1 MRDETSEQMADTRD
15 PRPENPP
22 VPEGNV
28 WSVGQLNAEI
38 GSVLDEARDR
48 LPSYVVGEVSD
59 VNRYDFGT
67 FFDLRD
73 LDDDA
78 TISCIMWAHQRE
90 AIAHELDAGTETI
103 VRATV
108 DFYHD
113 DGRTQLAVKNF
124 WPVGES
130 DRSEDLAALRAA
142 LSADGLLD
150 EAAAKPLPE
159 YPSHIGVVTSLA
171 GSARRDFEEAVRAR
185 HPGVPITVCGATVQ
199 GEAAVAS
206 LVTAVRRLEQDSAID
221 VIVVTRGGG
230 ADADLWCFNEE
241 PVVRAI
247 ADCAT
252 PTVVAVGHE
261 DDETL
266 AEAVADHR
274 SMTPTDAGVAVAPDL
289 ASVRQRVADIEHRV
303 DRAYTTVVTDRV
315 AAITQRLDAG
325 IQTLEQRAQAREAT
339 RQRTADLE
347 HRITVA
353 YEALVASRLTAIE
366 TRLNDAYQALEHAAE
381 TDAVTA
387 RAARRQIRG
396 LESRIDTAYQTRVDR
411 ELGALESRIENGYRE
426 IETDARVRAGQS
438 EARRLRVAI
447 ILLLVVLGLTLLALA
462 VGVL

>member
-1 MRDETSEQMADTRD
+1 M
-15 PRPENPP
+15 
-22 VPEGNV
+22 
-28 WSVGQLNAEI
+28 
-38 GSVLDEARDR
+38 
-48 LPSYVVGEVSD
+48 
-59 VNRYDFGT
+59 
-67 FFDLRD
+67 
-73 LDDDA
+73 
-78 TISCIMWAHQRE
+78 
-90 AIAHELDAGTETI
+90 
-103 VRATV
+103 
-108 DFYHD
+108 
-113 DGRTQLAVKNF
+113 
-124 WPVGES
+124 
-130 DRSEDLAALRAA
+130 
-142 LSADGLLD
+142 
-150 EAAAKPLPE
+150 
-159 YPSHIGVVTSLA
+159 
-171 GSARRDFEEAVRAR
+171 
-185 HPGVPITVCGATVQ
+185 
-199 GEAAVAS
+199 
-206 LVTAVRRLEQDSAID
+206 
-221 VIVVTRGGG
+221 IVVTRGGG
-230 ADADLWCFNEE
+230 ADADLWCFNED

-274 SMTPTDAGVAVAPDL
+274 SMTPTDTGVAVAPDL
-289 ASVRQRVADIEHRV
+289 VSVRQRVSDIEHRV

-315 AAITQRLDAG
+315 AAITQRLDTG

-381 TDAVTA
+381 TDAVTT
-387 RAARRQIRG
+387 RAARRRIRG
-396 LESRIDTAYQTRVDR
+396 LESWIDAAYQTRVDR
-411 ELGALESRIENGYRE
+411 ELGALESRIEDGYRE

>member
-1 MRDETSEQMADTRD
+1 MADTHG
-15 PRPENPP
+15 PRSGSPP

-28 WSVGQLNAEI
+28 WSVGRLNAEI
-38 GSVLDEARDR
+38 GSVLDAAQDR
-48 LPSYVVGEVSD
+48 LPSYVIGEISD
-59 VNRYDFGT
+59 VNRYEFGT

-73 LDDDA
+73 VDGEA

-90 AIAHELDAGTETI
+90 AVTHELEDGTETI

-108 DFYHD
+108 DFYQD

-130 DRSEDLAALRAA
+130 DRSEDLAALRAE
-142 LSADGLLD
+142 LSAEGLLD
-150 EAAAKPLPE
+150 EAARQPLPE
-159 YPSHIGVVTSLA
+159 YPRHIGVVTSLS
-171 GSARRDFEEAVRAR
+171 GSARHDFQQAVRAR

-199 GEAAVAS
+199 GEAAVTS
-206 LVTAVRRLEQDSAID
+206 LVTAVQRVENDPAID

-274 SMTPTDAGVAVAPDL
+274 TMTPTDAGVAVAPDL
-289 ASVRQRVADIEHRV
+289 AAVRQRVADIEHRV
-303 DRAYTTVVTDRV
+303 DRAYTSVVTDRV

-325 IQTLEQRAQAREAT
+325 LQAVAQRTQARAAT

-353 YEALVASRLTAIE
+353 YEALVTSRLTAIE
-366 TRLNDAYQALEHAAE
+366 TQLNDAFQALEHAVE

-387 RAARRQIRG
+387 RAARRRVQG
-396 LESRIDTAYQTRVDR
+396 LESRIDTAYQTHLDR
-411 ELGALESRIENGYRE
+411 ELGALETRIEQGYRE
-426 IETDARVRAGQS
+426 VKTDTRVQASRR
-438 EARRLRVAI
+438 EVRRLRVAV
-447 ILLLVVLGLTLLALA
+447 ILLLVVLGVTLLGVA